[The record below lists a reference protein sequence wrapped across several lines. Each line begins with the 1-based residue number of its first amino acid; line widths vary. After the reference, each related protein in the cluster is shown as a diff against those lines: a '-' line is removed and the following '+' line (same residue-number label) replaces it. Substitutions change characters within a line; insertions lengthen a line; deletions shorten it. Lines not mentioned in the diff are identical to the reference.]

1 MHEVMLYGKILDGC
15 KAFQFSF
22 GHNYLTGESLTLAFK
37 KKQLVAGQAF
47 HSWSWTVKGSGLVHL
62 HSTENEVR
70 SSARASDDRK
80 QNQTARPFLHYLKVA
95 PSIFSM
101 HWMWKSALIH

>member
-47 HSWSWTVKGSGLVHL
+47 HSWS
-62 HSTENEVR
+62 
-70 SSARASDDRK
+70 
-80 QNQTARPFLHYLKVA
+80 
-95 PSIFSM
+95 
-101 HWMWKSALIH
+101 